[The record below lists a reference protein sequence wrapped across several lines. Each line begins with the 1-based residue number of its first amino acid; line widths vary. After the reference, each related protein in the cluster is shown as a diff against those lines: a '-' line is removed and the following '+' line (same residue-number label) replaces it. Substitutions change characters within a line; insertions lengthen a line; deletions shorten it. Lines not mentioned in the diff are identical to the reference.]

1 MAELIAIINKELRI
15 LWRDR
20 AGMLILFVM
29 PAVLVLVI
37 TLVQDNTLKIMGER
51 NWQICLVDEDQSGLG
66 DYIADVLQSSSKI
79 IVHHGDNRE
88 QAWEEVKG
96 GGFQAGII
104 IHEGTLEKL
113 RKGLRHKAHI
123 ILSGEK
129 PELSVPIVGTEIN
142 ILFEPSVGGGFRSAI
157 TGNVRLAVMGWETES
172 LMREVV
178 KGLFELRARG
188 IGEGAKLNSPAPT
201 IDMPLPDL
209 SEIGGPLIQV
219 VEQKQGI
226 GLLMPTAVQQNVPA
240 WAMFGI
246 FFIVVPLAGSLLRE
260 RQNGTLA
267 RMLVLPVSYSVLL
280 IGKLIAF
287 GLVCLCQFGLIV
299 ALGRWL
305 LPLMGTDP
313 FIFGEQYLTISVM
326 LLSVI
331 CAATGYG
338 VLLGSVA
345 KSYEQAL
352 MFGPISVV
360 IAAAIGGVMV
370 PVYAMPPLMRE
381 LSNISPLGWGL
392 KGFLKIFV
400 QNAEIN
406 CVLPEALLL
415 LGFAFFC
422 LGLARLSL
430 ERQMRAGMVV

>member
-1 MAELIAIINKELRI
+1 MVKLIAIIHKELLI

-20 AGMLILFVM
+20 VGMLILFVM

-37 TLVQDNTLKIMGER
+37 TLVQDNTQKLMGDR
-51 NWQICLVDEDQSGLG
+51 NWRICLVDEDQSGLG
-66 DYIADVLQSSSKI
+66 DYIADVLQSSSQI
-79 IVHHGDNRE
+79 IVNHGNNRE
-88 QAWEEVKG
+88 QAWEEVKSG
-96 GGFQAGII
+96 VFQAEII
-104 IHEGTLEKL
+104 IFKGTLEKL
-113 RKGLRHKAHI
+113 RKGLRHKSRI

-129 PELSVPIVGTEIN
+129 PELSVPIAGTEIG

-157 TGNVRLAVMGWETES
+157 TGNVRLAVMGWETET

-178 KGLFELRARG
+178 KRLFELRARRVS
-188 IGEGAKLNSPAPT
+188 EGAWVTPG
-201 IDMPLPDL
+201 IDMSLPDL
-209 SEIGGPLIQV
+209 SKIGVPLIQV

-305 LPLMGTDP
+305 LPLMGTDS
-313 FIFGEQYLTISVM
+313 FVFGEQYLTISVM

-406 CVLPEALLL
+406 CVLSEALLL

-430 ERQMRAGMVV
+430 ERQMRAGMV

>member
-1 MAELIAIINKELRI
+1 MVKLIAIIHKELLI

-20 AGMLILFVM
+20 VGMLILFVM

-37 TLVQDNTLKIMGER
+37 TLVQDNTQKLMGDR
-51 NWQICLVDEDQSGLG
+51 NWRICLVDEDQSGLG
-66 DYIADVLQSSSKI
+66 DYIADVLQSSSQI
-79 IVHHGDNRE
+79 IVNHANNPE
-88 QAWEEVKG
+88 QAWEEVKSG
-96 GGFQAGII
+96 VFQAEII
-104 IHEGTLEKL
+104 IFKGTLEKL
-113 RKGLRHKAHI
+113 RKGLRHKSRI

-129 PELSVPIVGTEIN
+129 PELSVPIAGTEIG

-157 TGNVRLAVMGWETES
+157 TGNVRLAVMGWETET

-178 KGLFELRARG
+178 KRLFKLRARRVR
-188 IGEGAKLNSPAPT
+188 EGAGVTPGV
-201 IDMPLPDL
+201 DMSLPDL
-209 SEIGGPLIQV
+209 SKIGVPLIQV

-305 LPLMGTDP
+305 LPLMGTDS
-313 FIFGEQYLTISVM
+313 FVFGEQYLTISVM

-406 CVLPEALLL
+406 CVLFEALLL

-430 ERQMRAGMVV
+430 ERQMRAGMV

>member
-1 MAELIAIINKELRI
+1 MVKLIAIINKELLI

-20 AGMLILFVM
+20 VGMLILFVM

-37 TLVQDNTLKIMGER
+37 TLVQDNTQKLMGDR
-51 NWQICLVDEDQSGLG
+51 NWRICLVDEDQSGLG
-66 DYIADVLQSSSKI
+66 DYIADVLQSSSQI
-79 IVHHGDNRE
+79 IVNHGDNRK
-88 QAWEEVKG
+88 QIWEEVKSG
-96 GGFQAGII
+96 EFQAEII
-104 IHEGTLEKL
+104 ISKGTMEKL
-113 RKGLRHKAHI
+113 RRGLRYKSWF

-129 PELSVPIVGTEIN
+129 PELSVPITGTEIG
-142 ILFEPSVGGGFRSAI
+142 ILFEPSVSGGFRSAI
-157 TGNVRLAVMGWETES
+157 TGNVRLAVMGWETET

-178 KGLFELRARG
+178 KRLFELRARG
-188 IGEGAKLNSPAPT
+188 VGEGAWVAPG
-201 IDMPLPDL
+201 IDMSLPDL

-226 GLLMPTAVQQNVPA
+226 GLLMPTAVQHNVPA
-240 WAMFGI
+240 WAMFGV

-287 GLVCLCQFGLIV
+287 GLVCICQFGLIV

-313 FIFGEQYLTISVM
+313 FIFGEQYLTISVV

-381 LSNISPLGWGL
+381 LSTISPMGWGL

-406 CVLPEALLL
+406 CVLSEALLL

-422 LGLARLSL
+422 LVLARLSL
-430 ERQMRAGMVV
+430 ERQMRAGMV

>member
-1 MAELIAIINKELRI
+1 
-15 LWRDR
+15 
-20 AGMLILFVM
+20 
-29 PAVLVLVI
+29 
-37 TLVQDNTLKIMGER
+37 
-51 NWQICLVDEDQSGLG
+51 
-66 DYIADVLQSSSKI
+66 
-79 IVHHGDNRE
+79 
-88 QAWEEVKG
+88 AWEEVKS
-96 GGFQAGII
+96 GGFQAEII
-104 IHEGTLEKL
+104 ISKGTLEKL
-113 RKGLRHKAHI
+113 RKGLRHKARI

-129 PELSVPIVGTEIN
+129 PEFSVPIAGTEIG

-157 TGNVRLAVMGWETES
+157 TGNVRLAMMGWETEF

-178 KGLFELRARG
+178 KRLFDLRTRG
-188 IGEGAKLNSPAPT
+188 VGEGAWVAPG
-201 IDMPLPDL
+201 IDMSLPDL

-406 CVLPEALLL
+406 CVLFEALLL

-430 ERQMRAGMVV
+430 ERQMRAGMV

>member
-1 MAELIAIINKELRI
+1 MVKLIAIIHKELLI

-20 AGMLILFVM
+20 VGMLILFVM

-37 TLVQDNTLKIMGER
+37 TLVQDNTQKLMGDR
-51 NWQICLVDEDQSGLG
+51 NWRICLVDEDQSGLG
-66 DYIADVLQSSSKI
+66 DYIADVLQSSSQI
-79 IVHHGDNRE
+79 IVNHGNNRE
-88 QAWEEVKG
+88 QAWEEVKSG
-96 GGFQAGII
+96 VFQAEII
-104 IHEGTLEKL
+104 IFKGTLEKL
-113 RKGLRHKAHI
+113 RKGLRHKSRI

-129 PELSVPIVGTEIN
+129 PELSVPIAGTEIG

-157 TGNVRLAVMGWETES
+157 TGNVRLAVMGWETET

-178 KGLFELRARG
+178 KRLFELRARRVR
-188 IGEGAKLNSPAPT
+188 EGAWVTPG
-201 IDMPLPDL
+201 IDMSLPDL
-209 SEIGGPLIQV
+209 SKIGVPLIQV

-305 LPLMGTDP
+305 LPLMGTDS
-313 FIFGEQYLTISVM
+313 FVFGEQYLTISVM

-406 CVLPEALLL
+406 CVLSEALLL

-430 ERQMRAGMVV
+430 ERQMRAGMV

>member
-1 MAELIAIINKELRI
+1 MVKLIAIIHKELLI

-20 AGMLILFVM
+20 VGMLILFVM

-37 TLVQDNTLKIMGER
+37 TLVQDNTQKLMGDR
-51 NWQICLVDEDQSGLG
+51 NWRICLVDEDQSGLG
-66 DYIADVLQSSSKI
+66 DYIANVLQSSSQI
-79 IVHHGDNRE
+79 IVNHGNNRE
-88 QAWEEVKG
+88 QAWEEVKSG
-96 GGFQAGII
+96 VFQAEII
-104 IHEGTLEKL
+104 IFKGTLEKL
-113 RKGLRHKAHI
+113 RKGLRHKSRI

-129 PELSVPIVGTEIN
+129 PELSVPIAGTEIG

-157 TGNVRLAVMGWETES
+157 TGNVRLAVMGWETET

-178 KGLFELRARG
+178 KRLFELRARRAS
-188 IGEGAKLNSPAPT
+188 EGAWVTPG
-201 IDMPLPDL
+201 IDMSLPDL
-209 SEIGGPLIQV
+209 SKIGVPLIQV

-305 LPLMGTDP
+305 LPLMGTDS
-313 FIFGEQYLTISVM
+313 FVFGEQYLTISVM

-406 CVLPEALLL
+406 CVLSETLLL

-430 ERQMRAGMVV
+430 ERQMRAGMV

>member
-1 MAELIAIINKELRI
+1 MVKLIAIINKELLI

-20 AGMLILFVM
+20 VGLLILFVM

-37 TLVQDNTLKIMGER
+37 TLVQDNTQKLMGDR
-51 NWQICLVDEDQSGLG
+51 NWRICLVDEDQSGLG
-66 DYIADVLQSSSKI
+66 DYIADVLQSSSRI
-79 IVHHGDNRE
+79 IVNHGNNRE
-88 QAWEEVKG
+88 QAWEEVKSG
-96 GGFQAGII
+96 EFQAEII
-104 IHEGTLEKL
+104 IFKGTLEKL
-113 RKGLRHKAHI
+113 RKGLRHKSRI

-129 PELSVPIVGTEIN
+129 PEFSVPIAGTEIG

-157 TGNVRLAVMGWETES
+157 TGNVRLAVMGWETET

-178 KGLFELRARG
+178 KKLFELRAQRV
-188 IGEGAKLNSPAPT
+188 GEGAWVTPG
-201 IDMPLPDL
+201 IDMSLPDL
-209 SEIGGPLIQV
+209 SKIGVPLIQV

-313 FIFGEQYLTISVM
+313 FVFGEQYLTISVV
-326 LLSVI
+326 LISVI
-331 CAATGYG
+331 CAATSYG

-406 CVLPEALLL
+406 CVLAEALLL

-430 ERQMRAGMVV
+430 ERQMRAGMA

>member
-1 MAELIAIINKELRI
+1 MAELIAIINKELLI

-20 AGMLILFVM
+20 VGMLILFVM

-37 TLVQDNTLKIMGER
+37 TLVQDNTQKLMGDR
-51 NWQICLVDEDQSGLG
+51 NWRICLVDEDQSGLG
-66 DYIADVLQSSSKI
+66 DYIADVLQSSSQI
-79 IVHHGDNRE
+79 IVNHGNNRE
-88 QAWEEVKG
+88 QAWEEVKS
-96 GGFQAGII
+96 GGFQAEII
-104 IHEGTLEKL
+104 IPKGTLEKL
-113 RKGLRHKAHI
+113 RKGLRHKSRI

-129 PELSVPIVGTEIN
+129 PELSVPIAGTEIG

-178 KGLFELRARG
+178 KRLFELRARG
-188 IGEGAKLNSPAPT
+188 VGEGAWVSSGID
-201 IDMPLPDL
+201 IDMSLPDL

-406 CVLPEALLL
+406 CVLFEALLL

-430 ERQMRAGMVV
+430 ERQMRAGTV